1 MEEKDNVKDTVE
13 ETVKENVEENEE
25 KVEGEVVNENAE
37 PKTEIK
43 KEKKNKLK
51 EKLEVQETINKELKD
66 KLLRNAAELE
76 NFKRRMNEERIKE
89 RKYASCDLVSDL
101 VNILTNL
108 DKCVNMETEDPMLK
122 NFLIGFKM
130 INNQLFDRLYQDG
143 LEEIKVEKGMAFD
156 PNIHHAI
163 ETTEIEGVESNS
175 ITEVVQKGYKYK
187 ERVIKPAMVKVN
199 K

>member
-1 MEEKDNVKDTVE
+1 MEEKEKVTEEVKE
-13 ETVKENVEENEE
+13 ETNEE
-25 KVEGEVVNENAE
+25 VEAEVVDEATE
-37 PKTEIK
+37 EVKPEIK

-51 EKLEVQETINKELKD
+51 EKLEAQEKINAELKD

-76 NFKRRMNEERIKE
+76 NFKRRMNEERVKD

-101 VNILTNL
+101 VSILANL
-108 DKCVNMETEDPMLK
+108 DKCVNMETEDQMLK

-163 ETTEIEGVESNS
+163 ETTEVEGIESNV

-187 ERVIKPAMVKVN
+187 DRIIKPAMVKVN

>member
-1 MEEKDNVKDTVE
+1 
-13 ETVKENVEENEE
+13 
-25 KVEGEVVNENAE
+25 
-37 PKTEIK
+37 
-43 KEKKNKLK
+43 
-51 EKLEVQETINKELKD
+51 
-66 KLLRNAAELE
+66 
-76 NFKRRMNEERIKE
+76 MNEERVKD

-101 VNILTNL
+101 VSILANL
-108 DKCVNMETEDPMLK
+108 DKCVNMETEDQMLK

-163 ETTEIEGVESNS
+163 ETTEVEGIESNI

-187 ERVIKPAMVKVN
+187 DRIIKPAMVKVN

>member
-13 ETVKENVEENEE
+13 ETVEENVEEKEE

-51 EKLEVQETINKELKD
+51 EKLEVQEAINKELKD

>member
-1 MEEKDNVKDTVE
+1 MEEKEKVTEEVKE
-13 ETVKENVEENEE
+13 ETNEE
-25 KVEGEVVNENAE
+25 VEAEVVDENTE
-37 PKTEIK
+37 EVKPEIK

-51 EKLEVQETINKELKD
+51 EKLEAQEKINAELKD

-76 NFKRRMNEERIKE
+76 NFKRRMNEERVKD

-101 VNILTNL
+101 VSILANL
-108 DKCVNMETEDPMLK
+108 DKCVNMETEDQMLK

-163 ETTEIEGVESNS
+163 ETTEVEGIESNV

-187 ERVIKPAMVKVN
+187 DRIIKPAMVKVN

>member
-1 MEEKDNVKDTVE
+1 MEEKDVVNEEVVE
-13 ETVKENVEENEE
+13 ETKVEENEA
-25 KVEGEVVNENAE
+25 K
-37 PKTEIK
+37 PEIK
-43 KEKKNKLK
+43 KEKRNKLK
-51 EKLEVQETINKELKD
+51 DKIDALEKQNAELKD

-76 NFKRRMNEERIKE
+76 NFKRRTNEERIKD
-89 RKYASCDLVSDL
+89 RKYASCDLVNDL
-101 VNILTNL
+101 VSILANL

-130 INNQLFDRLYQDG
+130 IDNQLFDRLYQDG

-156 PNIHHAI
+156 PNVHHAI
-163 ETTEIEGVESNS
+163 ETTEIEGIEANT

>member
-1 MEEKDNVKDTVE
+1 MEEKDNLEEKIEETVE
-13 ETVKENVEENEE
+13 EKEE

-51 EKLEVQETINKELKD
+51 EKLEVQEAINKELKD

-163 ETTEIEGVESNS
+163 ETTEVEGVESNT

>member
-1 MEEKDNVKDTVE
+1 MEEKEKVTEEVKE
-13 ETVKENVEENEE
+13 ETNEE
-25 KVEGEVVNENAE
+25 VEAEVVDETAE
-37 PKTEIK
+37 EVKPEVK

-51 EKLEVQETINKELKD
+51 EKLEAQEKINAELKD

-76 NFKRRMNEERIKE
+76 NFKRRMNEERIKD

-101 VNILTNL
+101 VSILANL
-108 DKCVNMETEDPMLK
+108 DKCVNMETEDQMLK

-163 ETTEIEGVESNS
+163 ETTEVEGIESNV

-187 ERVIKPAMVKVN
+187 DRIIKPAMVKVN

>member
-1 MEEKDNVKDTVE
+1 MEEKEMNTE
-13 ETVKENVEENEE
+13 
-25 KVEGEVVNENAE
+25 EVVENKEEAKDNNETIE
-37 PKTEIK
+37 KTEVK

-51 EKLEVQETINKELKD
+51 EKLDNLEAKNAELKD

-76 NFKRRMNEERIKE
+76 NFKRRTNEERIKD
-89 RKYASCDLVSDL
+89 RKYASCELVTDLVS
-101 VNILTNL
+101 ILTNL
-108 DKCVNMETEDPMLK
+108 DKCVNMETDDPMLK

-143 LEEIKVEKGMAFD
+143 LEEIKVEKGMVFD

-163 ETTEIEGVESNS
+163 ETTEIEGIESNT

-187 ERVIKPAMVKVN
+187 DRIIKPAMVKVN

>member
-1 MEEKDNVKDTVE
+1 MEEKENVTE
-13 ETVKENVEENEE
+13 EVKEEATEEIKEENPEVVE
-25 KVEGEVVNENAE
+25 PKVEA
-37 PKTEIK
+37 K
-43 KEKKNKLK
+43 KEKKSKHK
-51 EKLEVQETINKELKD
+51 EKIEALEQVNAELKD

-76 NFKRRMNEERIKE
+76 NFKRRTNEERIKE

-101 VNILTNL
+101 VSILANL
-108 DKCVNMETEDPMLK
+108 DKCVNMETDEPMLK

-163 ETTEIEGVESNS
+163 ETTEVEGVESNI

-187 ERVIKPAMVKVN
+187 DRVIKPAMVKVN

>member
-1 MEEKDNVKDTVE
+1 MEEK
-13 ETVKENVEENEE
+13 ETVTEEIKDENTEEIKEENVEVVEE
-25 KVEGEVVNENAE
+25 AKEV
-37 PKTEIK
+37 K

-51 EKLEVQETINKELKD
+51 EKLEEQEKVNAELKD

-76 NFKRRMNEERIKE
+76 NFKRRTNEERIKD
-89 RKYASCDLVSDL
+89 RKYASCDLVTDL
-101 VNILTNL
+101 VSILANL
-108 DKCVNMETEDPMLK
+108 DKCVNMETTDPMLT

-130 INNQLFDRLYQDG
+130 INNQLFDRLHQDG
-143 LEEIKVEKGMAFD
+143 LEEIKAEKGMAFD

-163 ETTEIEGVESNS
+163 ETTEVENIESNI

>member
-1 MEEKDNVKDTVE
+1 MEEKDNITE
-13 ETVKENVEENEE
+13 EAIKEENPEIVDEAKEE
-25 KVEGEVVNENAE
+25 VKADF
-37 PKTEIK
+37 K
-43 KEKKNKLK
+43 KEKKNKAK
-51 EKLEVQETINKELKD
+51 EKIEALETKNAELKD

-76 NFKRRMNEERIKE
+76 NFKRRMNEERIKD
-89 RKYASCDLVSDL
+89 RKYASCDLVNDL
-101 VNILTNL
+101 VSILANL
-108 DKCVNMETEDPMLK
+108 DKCVNMETEDQVLK

-156 PNIHHAI
+156 PNVHHAI
-163 ETTEIEGVESNS
+163 ETTEVEGVEANT

-187 ERVIKPAMVKVN
+187 DRIIKPAMVKVN

>member
-1 MEEKDNVKDTVE
+1 MEEKENVAEEIVE
-13 ETVKENVEENEE
+13 EAKEENP
-25 KVEGEVVNENAE
+25 EVVNEE
-37 PKTEIK
+37 KQEQK
-43 KEKKNKLK
+43 KEKRNKLK
-51 EKLEVQETINKELKD
+51 EKLELQEAINAQLKD

-76 NFKRRMNEERIKE
+76 NFKRRTNEERIKD
-89 RKYASCDLVSDL
+89 RKYASCDLVTDL
-101 VNILTNL
+101 VSILQNL
-108 DKCVNMETEDPMLK
+108 DKCVNMETTDPVLT

-163 ETTEIEGVESNS
+163 ETTEVEGVESNI

-187 ERVIKPAMVKVN
+187 DRIIKPAMVKVN

>member
-1 MEEKDNVKDTVE
+1 MEEKGNVTE
-13 ETVKENVEENEE
+13 EVKEEATEEIKEENPEVVE
-25 KVEGEVVNENAE
+25 PKVE
-37 PKTEIK
+37 TK
-43 KEKKNKLK
+43 KEKKNKHK
-51 EKLEVQETINKELKD
+51 EKIEALEQVNAELKD

-76 NFKRRMNEERIKE
+76 NFKRRTNEERIKE

-101 VNILTNL
+101 VSILANL
-108 DKCVNMETEDPMLK
+108 DKCVNMETDEPMLK

-156 PNIHHAI
+156 PNVHHAI
-163 ETTEIEGVESNS
+163 ETTEVEGVESNI

-187 ERVIKPAMVKVN
+187 DRVIKPAMVKVN

>member
-1 MEEKDNVKDTVE
+1 MEERVE
-13 ETVKENVEENEE
+13 DVTEEVNEE
-25 KVEGEVVNENAE
+25 KEELVEEKPEAKAEV
-37 PKTEIK
+37 K
-43 KEKKNKLK
+43 KEKKNRLK
-51 EKLEVQETINKELKD
+51 EKIDALEATNLELKD

-76 NFKRRMNEERIKE
+76 NFKRRMNEERIKD
-89 RKYASCDLVSDL
+89 RKYASYDLVNDLVS
-101 VNILTNL
+101 ILTNL

-122 NFLIGFKM
+122 NFLIGFRM

-143 LEEIKVEKGMAFD
+143 LEEIKVNVGDEFD

-163 ETTEIEGVESNS
+163 ETTEVEGIESNI

-187 ERVIKPAMVKVN
+187 DRIIKPAMVKVN

>member
-13 ETVKENVEENEE
+13 ETVEGKEE
-25 KVEGEVVNENAE
+25 KVEGEVVNETSEE
-37 PKTEIK
+37 PKAEVK

-51 EKLEVQETINKELKD
+51 EKLEVQEAINKELKD

-76 NFKRRMNEERIKE
+76 NFKRRMNDERIKE

-156 PNIHHAI
+156 PNVHHAI
-163 ETTEIEGVESNS
+163 ETTEVEGVESNI

-187 ERVIKPAMVKVN
+187 ERLIKPAMVKVN

>member
-1 MEEKDNVKDTVE
+1 MEEKEMNNNEEVVEQTIEEKDN
-13 ETVKENVEENEE
+13 
-25 KVEGEVVNENAE
+25 NENIE
-37 PKTEIK
+37 KPEIK

-51 EKLEVQETINKELKD
+51 EKLDTLEAKNAELTD

-76 NFKRRMNEERIKE
+76 NFKRRMNEERVKD
-89 RKYASCDLVSDL
+89 RKYASCELVTDLVS
-101 VNILTNL
+101 ILANL
-108 DKCVNMETEDPMLK
+108 DKCVNMETDDPMLK

-143 LEEIKVEKGMAFD
+143 LEEIKVEKGNVFD

-163 ETTEIEGVESNS
+163 ETTEIEGIESNS

-187 ERVIKPAMVKVN
+187 DRIIKPAMVKVN

>member
-1 MEEKDNVKDTVE
+1 MEEKENVTEETIEEKDEQVEPEVVE
-13 ETVKENVEENEE
+13 E
-25 KVEGEVVNENAE
+25 
-37 PKTEIK
+37 KTEEVKPEVK
-43 KEKKNKLK
+43 KEKRNKLK
-51 EKLEVQETINKELKD
+51 EKLEVQEAINKELKD
-66 KLLRNAAELE
+66 KLLRNAAELQ

-89 RKYASCDLVSDL
+89 RKYASCDLVNDL
-101 VNILTNL
+101 VSILANL
-108 DKCVNMETEDPMLK
+108 DKCVNMETDDPMLK

-163 ETTEIEGVESNS
+163 ETTEVEGIESNI

-187 ERVIKPAMVKVN
+187 DRIIKPAMVKVN

>member
-1 MEEKDNVKDTVE
+1 MEEKEKVTEEVKE
-13 ETVKENVEENEE
+13 ETNEE
-25 KVEGEVVNENAE
+25 VEAEVVDETTE
-37 PKTEIK
+37 EVKPEIK
-43 KEKKNKLK
+43 KEKRNKLK
-51 EKLEVQETINKELKD
+51 EKLEAQEKINAELKD

-76 NFKRRMNEERIKE
+76 NFKRRMNEERVKD

-101 VNILTNL
+101 VSILANL
-108 DKCVNMETEDPMLK
+108 DKCVNMETEDQMLK

-163 ETTEIEGVESNS
+163 ETTEVEGIESNV

-187 ERVIKPAMVKVN
+187 DRIIKPAMVKVN

>member
-1 MEEKDNVKDTVE
+1 MEEKENVTE
-13 ETVKENVEENEE
+13 EVKEEATEEIKEENPEVVE
-25 KVEGEVVNENAE
+25 PKVEA
-37 PKTEIK
+37 K
-43 KEKKNKLK
+43 KEKKNKYK
-51 EKLEVQETINKELKD
+51 EKIEALEQVNAELKD

-76 NFKRRMNEERIKE
+76 NFKRRTNEERIKE

-101 VNILTNL
+101 VSILANL
-108 DKCVNMETEDPMLK
+108 DKCVNMETDEPMLK

-163 ETTEIEGVESNS
+163 ETTEVEGVESNI

-187 ERVIKPAMVKVN
+187 NRVIKPAMVKVN

>member
-1 MEEKDNVKDTVE
+1 MEDEKIVQEEINEDASNDTSNE
-13 ETVKENVEENEE
+13 DLNQTNEVKE
-25 KVEGEVVNENAE
+25 EV
-37 PKTEIK
+37 K
-43 KEKKNKLK
+43 KEKKNKHK
-51 EKLEVQETINKELKD
+51 EKIELLEKQNAELKD

-76 NFKRRMNEERIKE
+76 NFKRRTNEERIKD
-89 RKYASCDLVSDL
+89 RKYASVDLVNDLVS
-101 VNILTNL
+101 ILANL

-130 INNQLFDRLYQDG
+130 IDKQLFDRLYQDG
-143 LEEIKVEKGMAFD
+143 LEDIKAEVGMTFD

-163 ETTEIEGVESNS
+163 ETTEIEGKESNT

-187 ERVIKPAMVKVN
+187 DRIIKPAMVKVN

>member
-1 MEEKDNVKDTVE
+1 MEENEKVE
-13 ETVKENVEENEE
+13 ETVTEEKEENPEVIE
-25 KVEGEVVNENAE
+25 KVEV
-37 PKTEIK
+37 K
-43 KEKKNKLK
+43 KEKKNKHK
-51 EKLEVQETINKELKD
+51 EKIELLEKQNAELKD

-76 NFKRRMNEERIKE
+76 NFKRRTNEERVRD
-89 RKYASCDLVSDL
+89 RKYASCDLVNDL
-101 VNILTNL
+101 VSILANL

-130 INNQLFDRLYQDG
+130 IDKQLFDRLYQDG
-143 LEEIKVEKGMAFD
+143 LEDIKAEIGMAFD

-163 ETTEIEGVESNS
+163 ETTEIEGKESNT

-187 ERVIKPAMVKVN
+187 DRIIKPAMVKVN

>member
-1 MEEKDNVKDTVE
+1 MEEKDNVTEETNEELNEEVVE
-13 ETVKENVEENEE
+13 EAT
-25 KVEGEVVNENAE
+25 EV
-37 PKTEIK
+37 KTEK
-43 KEKKNKLK
+43 KEKKNKHK
-51 EKLEVQETINKELKD
+51 EKIELLEKQNAELKD

-76 NFKRRMNEERIKE
+76 NFKRRTNEERIKD

-101 VNILTNL
+101 VSILQNL

-130 INNQLFDRLYQDG
+130 IDNQLFDRLYQDG
-143 LEEIKVEKGMAFD
+143 LEEIKVEVGMDFD

-163 ETTEIEGVESNS
+163 ETTEIEGTKPNT

-187 ERVIKPAMVKVN
+187 DRIIKPAMVKVN

>member
-1 MEEKDNVKDTVE
+1 MEEKDNITEETIKEENPEVVE
-13 ETVKENVEENEE
+13 EAKEEVKA
-25 KVEGEVVNENAE
+25 EV
-37 PKTEIK
+37 K
-43 KEKKNKLK
+43 KEKKNKAK
-51 EKLEVQETINKELKD
+51 EKIEALEAKNAELKD

-76 NFKRRMNEERIKE
+76 NFKRRMNEERIKD

-101 VNILTNL
+101 VSILANL
-108 DKCVNMETEDPMLK
+108 DKCVNMETDDPMLK

-163 ETTEIEGVESNS
+163 ETTEVEGIESNI

-187 ERVIKPAMVKVN
+187 DRIIKPAMVKVN

>member
-1 MEEKDNVKDTVE
+1 MEEKEKVTEEVKE
-13 ETVKENVEENEE
+13 ETNEE
-25 KVEGEVVNENAE
+25 VEAEVVDETTE
-37 PKTEIK
+37 EVKPEIK

-51 EKLEVQETINKELKD
+51 EKLEAQEKINAELKD

-76 NFKRRMNEERIKE
+76 NFKRRMNEERVKD

-101 VNILTNL
+101 VSILANL
-108 DKCVNMETEDPMLK
+108 DKCVNMETEDQMLK

-163 ETTEIEGVESNS
+163 ETTEVEGIESNV

-187 ERVIKPAMVKVN
+187 DRIIKPAMVKVN